1 MSKLALAKPIE
12 NIDSADETLVLGV
25 IHHLMPMLASWRKG
39 EDLRQELTNAQSLSP
54 AAEKALTDAKA
65 TQSAAAAAHKAAADR
80 VFTTGANTTLAA
92 AVVLGG
98 VAAWQ
103 AGWMVGAGVAIVLAL
118 WAMSMAKTAGNAI
131 KAALA
136 KALTDADAQLA
147 WADTHCQDIRN
158 KIQTLQSDIKARE
171 VGFPDMQVSPLEFSL
186 RTAEVSGHTVL
197 LDLSQSHRDVQLK
210 AVDVSAMEEGLSYI
224 SDKVNALLSVPP
236 LLTPQEHAHSDDPVH
251 ELFGEEND
259 LQQLVGQFTLG
270 LGKLR
275 DVNLTLPLVP
285 KDSLLMERATKASLP
300 DAAKGVQL
308 RMASNLDPKAIE
320 QFVAQVNAN
329 RERGR
334 AIFTELSE
342 VFSNLDR
349 VCHLYAQARVTSVNT
364 LHNNLLGVLNSASW
378 CGRRF
383 YCPRTIQSPQYIED
397 LLGIRASKAYLLSL
411 DDLINRLRSD
421 SEINKRLQT
430 KPELEE
436 ALSQSYQAVQEFMD
450 GVSFD
455 ADGRRLDQGQR
466 PKHIESQFDEA
477 VQRFTHVMQKVM
489 TGSAYP
495 VLNFSAESQL
505 YYDPDNQEWT
515 SNVSPYV
522 YSSADA
528 MKYGSVVKAY
538 SDLMIPLW
546 EHLWTEKA
554 DFRKSELFRT
564 NEEMRRMTEKESE
577 KLIDIANQFRADMRA
592 VRENVYLLESDLQSK
607 YSEILSFR
615 DSMSA
620 LGLMSERA
628 AEAVSDTKLQKLIMG
643 DSALSVAERYETM
656 LGTMPQ
662 AQAENRGAV
671 HDPIDIIREPDALL
685 PQPAGHSVRLLAQ

>member
-1 MSKLALAKPIE
+1 MSKLVLVKPIE
-12 NIDSADETLVLGV
+12 NIDNVDESLVLGV
-25 IHHLMPMLASWRKG
+25 IHHLMPMLSSWRKG
-39 EDLRQELTNAQSLSP
+39 EDLRQELAVAQTLTP
-54 AAEKALTDAKA
+54 AAKKVLDSAQA
-65 TQSAAAAAHKAAADR
+65 TQSAAATAHKSAAER
-80 VFTTGANTTLAA
+80 VFTGSARATLIAA
-92 AVVLGG
+92 AVIGG
-98 VAAWQ
+98 IAAWQ
-103 AGWMVGAGVAIVLAL
+103 VGWFVGAIVATAL
-118 WAMSMAKTAGNAI
+118 GIWAMLIAQKAAKAIKTALGI
-131 KAALA
+131 SLA
-136 KALTDADAQLA
+136 KADTQLA
-147 WADTHCQDIRN
+147 WADTYYRDNLH
-158 KIQTLQSDIKARE
+158 KIQALQEDIKTRE
-171 VGFPDMQVSPLEFSL
+171 LGFPDIQVSPVEFL
-186 RTAEVSGHTVL
+186 LQTADVSGHAVL
-197 LDLSQSHRDVQLK
+197 IDLSQSHSDVQLK
-210 AVDVSAMEEGLSYI
+210 AVDVSAMEEGLSHI
-224 SDKVNALLSVPP
+224 TDKVNTLLSVPP

-259 LQQLVGQFTLG
+259 LQQLVSQFTLSM
-270 LGKLR
+270 GKLR

-285 KDSLLMERATKASLP
+285 KDSILMERATQASLP
-300 DAAKGVQL
+300 DADKGVQL
-308 RMASNLDPKAIE
+308 RMTSNLDSIAIE
-320 QFVAQVNAN
+320 QFVEQANNN
-329 RERGR
+329 RERGH
-334 AIFTELSE
+334 ALFAELNE

-349 VCHLYAQARVTSVNT
+349 VCHLYSQARVTSVNT

-383 YCPRTIQSPQYIED
+383 YCPRTIQEPQYVED

-411 DDLINRLRSD
+411 DDLFTRLHSD

-436 ALSQSYQAVQEFMD
+436 TLAQSYQEVQEFMD

-455 ADGRRLDQGQR
+455 AEGRRLDQGKR

-477 VQRFTHVMQKVM
+477 IQRFTHVLQKIM

-592 VRENVYLLESDLQSK
+592 VRENVHLLESDLHSK

-620 LGLMSERA
+620 LGLMSDRA
-628 AEAVSDTKLQKLIMG
+628 AEAVSDAKLQKFIMG

-685 PQPAGHSVRLLAQ
+685 PQPAGYSARLLA